1 MVSFVCKLRDCLR
14 SSSSGLCYW
23 ITSHKFWVIFSSYI
37 LLISQLL
44 SLKRQTIGTL
54 DISHWCVTSEF
65 DGYLPRKCCLVREHS
80 WKAVLQS
87 NWFLTWKSMH
97 KVHRND
103 FCSSRRRM
111 FCRPMFSWKRFM
123 KLNLFFLGGKGV
135 LFLFLFYYLF
145 ILQSN
150 AQCGKTLGN
159 VNYVLNDLLFTRSRC
174 YKYQGLLL
182 NKTRKANHSYIS
194 STWLLLD
201 LFSSV
206 YFWSGTDTNM
216 IGHHLVDQISEKAS
230 WVKKQ
235 TNTAL
240 KSSKNE
246 QRIFVLNR

>member
-1 MVSFVCKLRDCLR
+1 MKKHAQ
-14 SSSSGLCYW
+14 GPQ
-23 ITSHKFWVIFSSYI
+23 K
-37 LLISQLL
+37 
-44 SLKRQTIGTL
+44 
-54 DISHWCVTSEF
+54 
-65 DGYLPRKCCLVREHS
+65 
-80 WKAVLQS
+80 
-87 NWFLTWKSMH
+87 WFLFISTKNVLPSDVQLKTIH
-97 KVHRND
+97 EVKP
-103 FCSSRRRM
+103 FL
-111 FCRPMFSWKRFM
+111 SWR
-123 KLNLFFLGGKGV
+123 GV

-159 VNYVLNDLLFTRSRC
+159 VNYFLNNLLFTRSRC

-182 NKTRKANHSYIS
+182 NKARKANHSYIS
-194 STWLLLD
+194 LIDLLLD